1 MILNLPEVRRMSSAN
16 LRLTPQRQAVLDV
29 LRSCYDHPTAADVLE
44 RVRRQHPGIGAA
56 TVYRS
61 LALLVDSG
69 EALELN
75 LGDGASARYDGNTS
89 HHDHVVCADCGR
101 AIDIPRNTASAPNIS
116 GLARRTGF
124 AITGYDL
131 QFHGRCPDCRKQ
143 AHTSQPD

>member
-1 MILNLPEVRRMSSAN
+1 MADATM
-16 LRLTPQRQAVLDV
+16 RLTPQRRAVLDV
-29 LRSCYDHPTAADVLE
+29 LRTCDDHPTAADVLD
-44 RVRRQHPGIGAA
+44 RVRKRHPGIGAA

-61 LALLVDSG
+61 LALLVETG

-89 HHDHVVCADCGR
+89 HHDHVVCVDCGS
-101 AIDIPRNTASAPNIS
+101 AIDIPRHSPTPNVA

-131 QFHGRCPDCRKQ
+131 QFHGRCPACRPH
-143 AHTSQPD
+143 ATTT